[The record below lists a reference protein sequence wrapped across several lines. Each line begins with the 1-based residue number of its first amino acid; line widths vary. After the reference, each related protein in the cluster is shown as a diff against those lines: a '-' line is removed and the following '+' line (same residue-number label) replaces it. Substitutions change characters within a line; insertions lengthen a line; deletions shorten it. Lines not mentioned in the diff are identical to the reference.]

1 MNPNYLLIVR
11 EACAKRISTFACRT
25 CATLLAAFVV
35 SVLSVGCGG
44 RSASATDDTDSAR
57 INRLRQ
63 IDDSVMTFAPSTQRI
78 IDEGIRTAP
87 DSITA
92 YEYRLREARFFSLSD
107 SPERSKNC
115 IDNIL
120 RFASEQ
126 RKQKLSRKQTLRLNS
141 LVAGAYNCR
150 AVYYHNFHRNKEQAI
165 ELYRSAYDLLANSD
179 AKHNM
184 PNVCANLADAYIQNN
199 EIPKAAQWYRRAL
212 FLVDSLSLPEKENIT
227 LYMGLAQI
235 YLSLHDFDTALH
247 YYKATENYFQMM
259 SPSMQAYFLNN
270 FGNYYYFLKDYPQAL
285 KMFLRMKHTIE
296 RHGMQNNFD
305 MYQCK
310 VNLADVYLNMDSI
323 SRSQQC
329 LDEVEPYFRKRHDL
343 TALHYCKTIRIGI
356 ATRTGNTAAAQRII
370 DSNDETENHP
380 VQYSLANLR
389 NIYLQRYYEKVGDY
403 RRAYTLMNEIS
414 EYNDS
419 LEHNHSNMRSAEIMA
434 RFTSDTLKLHHDL
447 TIEHKNATIEKTQK
461 QLLLSLTIVMLL
473 VLLFVIWIMRSKRK
487 EMKAQM
493 DIMNLRLNIV
503 RNRISPHFV
512 FNVLN
517 NKIVNAGRV
526 DDTELLDLTR
536 LIRTNLDMSRQP
548 AVKLAEELDFVEKY
562 IRVERFMLGDD
573 FAWHINVAADVDRE
587 KVLVPSM
594 FLQILTE
601 NAIIHGLKGWDG
613 HKELTIEVHRE
624 QHTTVINVSDNGA
637 GFSTFNGTFKK
648 KTGLGIIAQTVAI
661 NNEHNK
667 NKIRFE
673 ITNIEHDGTVCGC
686 RATVRVPDGVKFL

>member
-1 MNPNYLLIVR
+1 MKLDNLLISR
-11 EACAKRISTFACRT
+11 KALKRRISAFALSIH
-25 CATLLAAFVV
+25 AALLAALAV
-35 SVLSVGCGG
+35 SILTVGCGG
-44 RSASATDDTDSAR
+44 RSTRADAESDSAR
-57 INRLRQ
+57 IARLRQ
-63 IDDSVMTFAPSTQRI
+63 IDDSVMTLAPSAQRLI
-78 IDEGIRTAP
+78 TEGMRTAP
-87 DSITA
+87 DSMTL
-92 YEYRLREARFFSLSD
+92 YEYRLRQARLYSLSD
-107 SPERSKNC
+107 TPERSKSYV
-115 IDNIL
+115 DGIL
-120 RFASEQ
+120 RFADEQ
-126 RKQKLSRKQTLRLNS
+126 RKQKLNKKQTRRLNT

-150 AVYYHNFHRNKEQAI
+150 AAYYHNFHRNKDQAV
-165 ELYRSAYDLLANSD
+165 ELYKSAYHLLAQSD
-179 AKHNM
+179 SKHNM
-184 PNVCANLADAYIQNN
+184 PKVCANLADAYIYDNDL
-199 EIPKAAQWYRRAL
+199 PKAAQWYRRAL

-247 YYKATENYFQMM
+247 YYKATENYFQLM
-259 SPSMQAYFLNN
+259 SPPMQAYFLNN
-270 FGNYYYFLKDYPQAL
+270 FGNYYYFRKDYPHAL
-285 KMFLRMKHTIE
+285 EKFLRMKHTIE

-356 ATRTGNTAAAQRII
+356 ATQTGNTAAAQRII
-370 DSNDETENHP
+370 DSNDETANHP

-461 QLLLSLTIVMLL
+461 QLLLSIAIVLLLMLL
-473 VLLFVIWIMRSKRK
+473 LALWIMQSKRK
-487 EMKAQM
+487 QMKAQM

-573 FAWHINVAADVDRE
+573 FAWRINVAADVDRE

-624 QHTTVINVSDNGA
+624 QHTTVITVSDNGP

-673 ITNIEHDGTVCGC
+673 ITNIEHDGNVCGC

>member
-1 MNPNYLLIVR
+1 
-11 EACAKRISTFACRT
+11 
-25 CATLLAAFVV
+25 
-35 SVLSVGCGG
+35 
-44 RSASATDDTDSAR
+44 
-57 INRLRQ
+57 
-63 IDDSVMTFAPSTQRI
+63 MTFAPSTQRI

-92 YEYRLREARFFSLSD
+92 YEYRLREARLFSLSD

-247 YYKATENYFQMM
+247 YYKSTENYFQMM

-323 SRSQQC
+323 SRAEQC

-389 NIYLQRYYEKVGDY
+389 NIYLQHYYEKVGDY
-403 RRAYTLMNEIS
+403 RRAYTLMNENGIACRNDGKFIVYTNS
-414 EYNDS
+414 VDFRLVDIREIGVLAYN
-419 LEHNHSNMRSAEIMA
+419 
-434 RFTSDTLKLHHDL
+434 HDL
-447 TIEHKNATIEKTQK
+447 RVWELTLAHQKTPIRLK
-461 QLLLSLTIVMLL
+461 RNVNSDMLL
-473 VLLFVIWIMRSKRK
+473 
-487 EMKAQM
+487 A
-493 DIMNLRLNIV
+493 LN
-503 RNRISPHFV
+503 SQ
-512 FNVLN
+512 L
-517 NKIVNAGRV
+517 
-526 DDTELLDLTR
+526 
-536 LIRTNLDMSRQP
+536 
-548 AVKLAEELDFVEKY
+548 
-562 IRVERFMLGDD
+562 
-573 FAWHINVAADVDRE
+573 
-587 KVLVPSM
+587 
-594 FLQILTE
+594 
-601 NAIIHGLKGWDG
+601 
-613 HKELTIEVHRE
+613 
-624 QHTTVINVSDNGA
+624 
-637 GFSTFNGTFKK
+637 
-648 KTGLGIIAQTVAI
+648 
-661 NNEHNK
+661 
-667 NKIRFE
+667 
-673 ITNIEHDGTVCGC
+673 
-686 RATVRVPDGVKFL
+686 VRVSQKHIINIGYLMEVTNNTCRFYPPFDKVEDVKVGRLFRKKLIDQFCNL